1 MAKIAVNIVTG
12 FLGSGKTTFLSE
24 LLRDSRE
31 NIAVLVNEFGDSGLD
46 DSILASFFVEEQ
58 TILLNQGC
66 ICCNRRQDLA
76 DKLKEILNLYHTS
89 GKKLDKVVIETTGLA
104 TIEPILFTILS
115 DTFLQNHFFVNAV
128 FTCIDSL
135 NGLEHLKNE
144 ENIAQIV
151 NSDYLLITKTDI
163 KQDTKM
169 LEKELRSL
177 NYSALIFNKNEF
189 CNDEFFNINFKK
201 RLVNNP
207 KDLNSHNTN
216 IKTISLNIQGKMD
229 WSAFGIWLSAL
240 LYKYGDKI
248 LRVKGLLNIND
259 EYLINVNG
267 VRHLVYPPIHIK
279 KTKTYMES
287 NLVFISKEMDLDKV
301 FSSLQSFSKLLN
313 IQIQTC

>member
-1 MAKIAVNIVTG
+1 
-12 FLGSGKTTFLSE
+12 
-24 LLRDSRE
+24 
-31 NIAVLVNEFGDSGLD
+31 
-46 DSILASFFVEEQ
+46 
-58 TILLNQGC
+58 
-66 ICCNRRQDLA
+66 
-76 DKLKEILNLYHTS
+76 
-89 GKKLDKVVIETTGLA
+89 
-104 TIEPILFTILS
+104 
-115 DTFLQNHFFVNAV
+115 
-128 FTCIDSL
+128 
-135 NGLEHLKNE
+135 
-144 ENIAQIV
+144 
-151 NSDYLLITKTDI
+151 
-163 KQDTKM
+163 M

-207 KDLNSHNTN
+207 KNLNSHNAN
-216 IKTISLNIQGKMD
+216 IKTISLNIQGQMD